1 MIDTIKIFTF
11 INKKTYE
18 KIKYVSD
25 IKCMYNSSEGT
36 IFYEIINSSLKGTY
50 DSSLS
55 VRVDD
60 ATRYN
65 QSGFVIEIER

>member
-1 MIDTIKIFTF
+1 MVDTVKIFTF

-18 KIKYVSD
+18 KIKYSSN
-25 IKCMYNSSEGT
+25 IKCMYNTAVGT

-55 VRVDD
+55 VRVDE
-60 ATRYN
+60 ASRYN
-65 QSGFVIEIER
+65 LSGYVIEVER